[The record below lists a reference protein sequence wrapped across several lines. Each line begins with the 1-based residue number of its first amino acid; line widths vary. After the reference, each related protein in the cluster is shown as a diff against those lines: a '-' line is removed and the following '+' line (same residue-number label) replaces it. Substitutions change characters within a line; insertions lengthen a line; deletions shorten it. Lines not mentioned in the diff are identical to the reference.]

1 MVCAHRDGLVEP
13 RRKLEPA
20 QTPSGYVS
28 PTLNPPAPPSE
39 PAAATPPGAE
49 GWLRGRLEQLERIER
64 PSASSGEREA
74 AEWIVRQLEGLGVTA
89 RIETEPAHGTYW
101 WPLGIGT
108 AAGVAGALTLLA
120 GSSKASGSRATR
132 YGRGRSRPISLGRR
146 LLGGALGLAGL
157 AAIARDFPPHERP
170 LRKVLPENEASNVVC
185 ELGDPDAERT
195 VVLVAHHDAAHA
207 GLIFHPGIPDLVA
220 RTGIF
225 RKLETSPMLM
235 APVLGGPA
243 LAALAALT
251 GSRRLAVAAAVLSAS
266 STASMIDIAMRD
278 VVPGANDNGTAVV
291 SLLELARRFLAD
303 PPPGLRLILLSAGA
317 EESFSEGIRAF
328 GERHFP
334 DLPTES
340 TFFINLDTVGSP
352 HLTVLRGEGFLKM
365 YDYPQPALDLADR
378 TAADLG
384 IPLYPNLR
392 IRNGTDG
399 LEPLAAGY
407 PVVSICSCTEHK
419 QPANYHWPNDLAE
432 NVDFD
437 TVGQAI
443 DLAEAMTRRLA
454 VEWVGPA

>member
-1 MVCAHRDGLVEP
+1 MSPPEPPVQPAVE
-13 RRKLEPA
+13 A
-20 QTPSGYVS
+20 Q
-28 PTLNPPAPPSE
+28 
-39 PAAATPPGAE
+39 PGAE
-49 GWLRGRLEQLERIER
+49 GWLRERLEKLERIER
-64 PSASSGEREA
+64 PSASAGEREA
-74 AEWIVRQLEGLGVTA
+74 AEWIVSEFETLGAGA
-89 RIETEPAHGTYW
+89 RIETEAAHGTYW
-101 WPLGIGT
+101 WPLAIG
-108 AAGVAGALTLLA
+108 AVAGAAGATILLA
-120 GSSKASGSRATR
+120 DGSRPTGSGESHF
-132 YGRGRSRPISLGRR
+132 GRGRSRAMGLGRR
-146 LLGGALGLAGL
+146 LIGGGLGLAGL

-170 LRKVLPENEASNVVC
+170 LRRILPKNEASNVVC
-185 ELGDPDAERT
+185 ELGDPEGERT
-195 VVLVAHHDAAHA
+195 VVLVSHHDAAHA
-207 GLIFHPGIPDLVA
+207 GLIFHPGIPQLVA

-225 RKLETSPMLM
+225 RRLDTSPMLM

-243 LAALAALT
+243 LAALAAVT
-251 GSRRLAVAAAVLSAS
+251 GSRRLAVAGAVLSAS
-266 STASMIDIAMRD
+266 STASMLDIALRD

-303 PPPGLRLILLSAGA
+303 PPPGLRIILLSAGA

-334 DLPTES
+334 DLPKES

-365 YDYPQPALDLADR
+365 YEYPQSALDLADR
-378 TAADLG
+378 TAAELG

-437 TVGQAI
+437 TVDQAI
-443 DLAEAMTRRLA
+443 NLAEAMTRSLA
-454 VEWVGPA
+454 TEWVGPG

>member
-1 MVCAHRDGLVEP
+1 
-13 RRKLEPA
+13 
-20 QTPSGYVS
+20 
-28 PTLNPPAPPSE
+28 
-39 PAAATPPGAE
+39 
-49 GWLRGRLEQLERIER
+49 
-64 PSASSGEREA
+64 
-74 AEWIVRQLEGLGVTA
+74 
-89 RIETEPAHGTYW
+89 
-101 WPLGIGT
+101 
-108 AAGVAGALTLLA
+108 
-120 GSSKASGSRATR
+120 
-132 YGRGRSRPISLGRR
+132 
-146 LLGGALGLAGL
+146 
-157 AAIARDFPPHERP
+157 
-170 LRKVLPENEASNVVC
+170 
-185 ELGDPDAERT
+185 
-195 VVLVAHHDAAHA
+195 
-207 GLIFHPGIPDLVA
+207 
-220 RTGIF
+220 
-225 RKLETSPMLM
+225 MLM

-243 LAALAALT
+243 LAAAAALT
-251 GSRRLAVAAAVLSAS
+251 GSRRLAAAAAVLSAS
-266 STASMIDIAMRD
+266 STASMLDIALRD

-291 SLLELARRFLAD
+291 SLFELARRFIAD

-334 DLPTES
+334 ELDRDS

-365 YDYPQPALDLADR
+365 YEYPQPALDLADR

-432 NVDFD
+432 NVDFN

-443 DLAEAMTRRLA
+443 DLTEAMTRRLA
-454 VEWVGPA
+454 DEWVAPG

>member
-1 MVCAHRDGLVEP
+1 L
-13 RRKLEPA
+13 
-20 QTPSGYVS
+20 TP
-28 PTLNPPAPPSE
+28 PDPPAE
-39 PAAATPPGAE
+39 PAAATPSGAE
-49 GWLRGRLEQLERIER
+49 VWLRERLEQLERIER
-64 PSASSGEREA
+64 PSASAGEREA
-74 AEWIVRQLEGLGVTA
+74 AEWIVAEFESLGATA
-89 RIETEPAHGTYW
+89 GIETEVAHGTYW
-101 WPLGIGT
+101 WPLAIGT
-108 AAGVAGALTLLA
+108 AAGLAGALTML
-120 GSSKASGSRATR
+120 T
-132 YGRGRSRPISLGRR
+132 GRSGKVASIGAGRR

-170 LRKVLPENEASNVVC
+170 ARRVLPKNEASNVVC
-185 ELGDPDAERT
+185 ELGDPDAKRT
-195 VVLVAHHDAAHA
+195 VVLVSHHDAAHA

-225 RKLETSPMLM
+225 RKLDTSPMLM

-243 LAALAALT
+243 LAAVAAAA
-251 GSRRLAVAAAVLSAS
+251 GSRRLALAAAVLSAS
-266 STASMIDIAMRD
+266 STASMLDIAVRD

-291 SLLELARRFLAD
+291 SLLELARRFIAD
-303 PPPGLRLILLSAGA
+303 PPPGLRLLLLSAGA

-334 DLPTES
+334 DLPRES

-365 YDYPQPALDLADR
+365 YEYPQPALDLADT
-378 TAADLG
+378 TAAELG
-384 IPLYPNLR
+384 IPLFPNLR

-432 NVDFD
+432 NVDFE
-437 TVGQAI
+437 VGQAI
-443 DLAEAMTRRLA
+443 DLAEAMTRALA
-454 VEWVGPA
+454 RDWVGPA

>member
-1 MVCAHRDGLVEP
+1 M
-13 RRKLEPA
+13 
-20 QTPSGYVS
+20 
-28 PTLNPPAPPSE
+28 PPAEPSI
-39 PAAATPPGAE
+39 AKPPGAE
-49 GWLRGRLEQLERIER
+49 GWLRNRLEQLERIER
-64 PSASSGEREA
+64 PSASAGEREA
-74 AEWIVRQLEGLGVTA
+74 AEWIVAEFEALGA
-89 RIETEPAHGTYW
+89 EAGIETEAAHGTYW
-101 WPLGIGT
+101 WPLAVGT
-108 AAGVAGALTLLA
+108 AAGVAGGLTLLA
-120 GSSKASGSRATR
+120 GGSGSRM
-132 YGRGRSRPISLGRR
+132 GIGRR
-146 LLGGALGLAGL
+146 LLGGTLGLAGL

-170 LRKVLPENEASNVVC
+170 VRRVLPKNEASNVVC
-185 ELGDPDAERT
+185 EIGDPDAERT

-207 GLIFHPGIPDLVA
+207 GLIFHPGIPELVA

-225 RKLETSPMLM
+225 RKLDTSPMLM

-243 LAALAALT
+243 LAALAAVA
-251 GSRRLAVAAAVLSAS
+251 GSRRLAAAAAVLAAS
-266 STASMIDIAMRD
+266 STASMLDIALRD

-291 SLLELARRFLAD
+291 SLLELARRFIAD

-334 DLPTES
+334 DLPKES

-365 YDYPQPALDLADR
+365 YEYPQRALDLADR

-432 NVDFD
+432 NVDFN

-443 DLAEAMTRRLA
+443 DLAEEMTRRLA
-454 VEWVGPA
+454 QEWVGPA